1 MSMLPEQRADAQDVY
16 IPRWAWIVAG
26 LLVLASGAILVVGR
40 GGNAVLAGVAAA
52 FGALAVLLL
61 SVPDGDPAAEA
72 ERELPGND
80 PLP

>member
-1 MSMLPEQRADAQDVY
+1 MSVLPERRPDAGHER
-16 IPRWAWIVAG
+16 IPPWAWIVAG

-80 PLP
+80 PVP